1 MADTT
6 GLYDHRF
13 NASAIDYVSSKHES
27 PAIRSSC
34 LQRNRPREYSH
45 QRPDAL
51 IQYIREYVG
60 PLVAKKGFN
69 AVFFDGADEWMM
81 QSRHTWKVATN
92 VPKNATD
99 QVKRP
104 QPSPSLELE
113 LHLSPRCAVAKAPDA
128 TRHDMSRSEVHNEL
142 P

>member
-99 QVKRP
+99 QVVSAHPQSRAGSCIRLRSRCKR
-104 QPSPSLELE
+104 
-113 LHLSPRCAVAKAPDA
+113 
-128 TRHDMSRSEVHNEL
+128 TGRHSA
-142 P
+142 